1 MLHRDSVGGTFL
13 VAAVLCIV
21 CSVAVSATAVFLK
34 PTQDA
39 EIKLDQQKNILAAAD
54 ALPKDEEGKF
64 KQVSAA
70 EVTELYKQVETIVI
84 DLDTGERVDDRKEDP
99 ITLENLEKK
108 QKMEEI
114 PTDAPPAEKLGEIK
128 EREEYSQVYI
138 LKKDGKISA
147 IVLPFY
153 GKGLWSTMK
162 GYLAL
167 EGDAKTIKGLTYYS
181 HGETP
186 GLGGEV
192 DNQLWKAQWP
202 GTTAV
207 DDDGTVLVHVTK
219 AGQTA
224 GIDTNI
230 DGLSGATIT
239 TKGVDTMVRYWLGPG
254 GFGPFL
260 AKVRKGDFN
269 G

>member
-13 VAAVLCIV
+13 VAAILCIV
-21 CSVAVSATAVFLK
+21 CSIAVSATAVLLK
-34 PTQDA
+34 PTQDENA
-39 EIKLDQQKNILAAAD
+39 KLDQQKNILAAAGVLPED
-54 ALPKDEEGKF
+54 ADD
-64 KQVSAA
+64 KQIA
-70 EVTELYKQVETIVI
+70 ELYKSVETIVI
-84 DLDTGERVDDRKEDP
+84 DLDSGERVDNRKEDP
-99 ITLENLEKK
+99 ITVESLDEK
-108 QKMEEI
+108 QKFESI
-114 PTDAPPAEKLGEIK
+114 RSDGPPNERLGEIK
-128 EREEYSQVYI
+128 EREEYSLVYL
-138 LKKDGKISA
+138 LKKEGKIDV

-162 GYLAL
+162 GFLAL
-167 EGDAKTIKGLTYYS
+167 EGDAQTIKGLTYYS

-192 DNQLWKAQWP
+192 DNPQWKAQWP
-202 GTTAV
+202 GTKAIEE
-207 DDDGTVLVHVTK
+207 DGKVVVSVTK
-219 AGQTA
+219 AGQTG

>member
-1 MLHRDSVGGTFL
+1 MRRDSVGGTFL

-21 CSVAVSATAVFLK
+21 CSIAVSATAVLLK
-34 PTQDA
+34 PTQV
-39 EIKLDQQKNILAAAD
+39 ENEKLDKQKNILAAAG
-54 ALPKDEEGKF
+54 ALPKDKEGKVEE
-64 KQVSAA
+64 VSAA
-70 EVTELYKQVETIVI
+70 KITELYNNIETIVI
-84 DLDTGERVDDRKEDP
+84 DLDTGERVDNRKENP
-99 ITLENLEKK
+99 VSAESLEDKP
-108 QKMEEI
+108 KMEKI
-114 PTDAPPAEKLGEIK
+114 PTDAPADDKLGDIK
-128 EREEYSQVYI
+128 ERPKYSQVFL
-138 LKKDGKISA
+138 LKKEDKIDV

-162 GYLAL
+162 GFIAL
-167 EGDAKTIKGLTYYS
+167 EGDAQTIKGLTYYS

-192 DNQLWKAQWP
+192 DNPDWKAQWP
-202 GTTAV
+202 GTTAIE
-207 DDDGTVLVHVTK
+207 DDGKVVVSVTK
-219 AGQTA
+219 AGQTG

-239 TKGVDTMVRYWLGPG
+239 TKGVNTMVRYWLGPG